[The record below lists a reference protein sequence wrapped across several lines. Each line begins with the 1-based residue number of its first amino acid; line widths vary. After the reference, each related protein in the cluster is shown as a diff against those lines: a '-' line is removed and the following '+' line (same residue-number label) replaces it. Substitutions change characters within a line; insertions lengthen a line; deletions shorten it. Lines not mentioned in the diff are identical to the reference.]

1 MLLIILI
8 AISLSTDTFS
18 LSLLYGTLNL
28 GNQKELILSLL
39 VGLFHFFMPL
49 LGQLVGKNIMQ
60 VFPNVNFLIFI
71 IFTLIG
77 IEMIIESF
85 KNNKK
90 VSNLSFIGM
99 LSYAIAVSVD
109 SFTLGIGINVIYNS
123 LLASFIF
130 FIFSFIF
137 TLMGLKLGKI
147 IKLYIGKLS
156 TIFGGFILIVIGILH
171 IM

>member
-109 SFTLGIGINVIYNS
+109 SFTLGIGINAIYNS
-123 LLASFIF
+123 LLSSFIF
-130 FIFSFIF
+130 FLFSFIF